1 MALALAPGVAPRNTA
16 EAAPPPP
23 PPIVFE
29 RTDSEEP
36 DDDDEEDMIS
46 RGGTPVGGK
55 RRQRAKRGRAF
66 QPWSPEEDETLRVH
80 ATTTGARRWAE
91 VAKRLP
97 GRVKKQCRERWHNQL
112 DPTISKADWG
122 DAEDRALLIA
132 HDKVGNRWA
141 EIAKLLPG
149 RTDNAVKNHWNSSIK
164 RWVTAFVAEERAAAT
179 AGGAPPNYADGAPSR
194 DGLPLEGIVL
204 DRCLARIRQGRGGG
218 KRDVNKAA
226 RILTSTKRRP
236 PPAAVGPIPPPAPV
250 SEASSSEPG
259 SPACS
264 RTPSPCNNLNAP
276 DLGATRL
283 TFDDDDDDAAPPAK
297 KPRPSGA
304 LDLLIGAALAAA
316 PL

>member
-1 MALALAPGVAPRNTA
+1 MSTILKALRRLEEDQPENGEGATQPS
-16 EAAPPPP
+16 AAPSSAESSTGAAVPG
-23 PPIVFE
+23 
-29 RTDSEEP
+29 P
-36 DDDDEEDMIS
+36 DDSAIS
-46 RGGTPVGGK
+46 ASAATGQALPATD
-55 RRQRAKRGRAF
+55 
-66 QPWSPEEDETLRVH
+66 PEAVAQLR
-80 ATTTGARRWAE
+80 TRI
-91 VAKRLP
+91 L
-97 GRVKKQCRERWHNQL
+97 
-112 DPTISKADWG
+112 
-122 DAEDRALLIA
+122 
-132 HDKVGNRWA
+132 
-141 EIAKLLPG
+141 
-149 RTDNAVKNHWNSSIK
+149 
-164 RWVTAFVAEERAAAT
+164 AEERAAAT

-276 DLGATRL
+276 DLGAARL

-316 PL
+316 PP